1 MTISVSYHLPD
12 GIALDSSR
20 TFECFADVS
29 ISNIRIES
37 LSNVLLA
44 LSKLTPDHFARLAT
58 LSSFKP
64 NDDRRDNDVESFMRT
79 LASVHSGLPDI
90 P

>member
-12 GIALDSSR
+12 GMGLDSSR

-29 ISNIRIES
+29 ISNVRIES
-37 LSNVLLA
+37 LANVLA
-44 LSKLTPDHFARLAT
+44 ELSKLSVNDFARLAT

-64 NDDRRDNDVESFMRT
+64 DHDAEDKDVESFLRR
-79 LASVHSGLPDI
+79 LASPHSGLAD
-90 P
+90 

>member
-1 MTISVSYHLPD
+1 MKISISYHFPD

-37 LSNVLLA
+37 LANVLA
-44 LSKLTPDHFARLAT
+44 ELSKLSVNDFARLAT

-64 NDDRRDNDVESFMRT
+64 DNDRCDKDVESFMRT
-79 LASVHSGLPDI
+79 LASPHSGLAD
-90 P
+90 